1 MRRYRL
7 FSIRGGENLWI
18 AMKRF
23 GERRGRREV
32 GEEEKRYVV
41 YRLIYVRNVSVNPP
55 LTIRKLIVAARRC
68 ASGKLI
74 NRLSRSLQT
83 HYLYGS
89 AISTSISPPL
99 LKGYAER
106 SRARAANKRFFFLFF
121 YSRHDRLR
129 YVCIPMGTRKG
140 FYLITRGIIH
150 YYERWNVTRRIKRN
164 SINFRT
170 RPFVNGK
177 LRLIER

>member
-106 SRARAANKRFFFLFF
+106 SRARAANKRFFFSFF
-121 YSRHDRLR
+121 LQS
-129 YVCIPMGTRKG
+129 TRS
-140 FYLITRGIIH
+140 LT
-150 YYERWNVTRRIKRN
+150 
-164 SINFRT
+164 
-170 RPFVNGK
+170 
-177 LRLIER
+177 LRLYTNGHQKGILFNYTWHYTLLRALKRHSQDKTKFD